1 MADHMIPIT
10 QLSSAMEYLH
20 NNKIIYRDL
29 KPGNVLVWKFP
40 EPHSPQQQYDVE
52 LKLADYGISKQV
64 VPWGMRGMMGTP
76 PYLPPEVIL
85 FGGKQVYTFKVVILF
100 L

>member
-1 MADHMIPIT
+1 MISFT

-20 NNKIIYRDL
+20 SNKIIYRDL

-40 EPHSPQQQYDVE
+40 EPHLPWEHCDVE
-52 LKLADYGISKQV
+52 IKLADYGISKQV
-64 VPWGMRGMMGTP
+64 VPWGMRGMVGTP

-85 FGGKQVYTFKVVILF
+85 HGGKQVYTFKVVTIMLG
-100 L
+100 